1 MGAISWTEKLTA
13 NQAKRVLWRNPNRKS
28 ATIFNN
34 SAAEAYVGYQAFVAT
49 SGGLQGI
56 PVKAGGGAWTTEEP
70 ELWTGEVWI
79 ISGSSITINIMEE
92 SKEPWV
98 QE

>member
-1 MGAISWTEKLTA
+1 MGAISWTENLTA
-13 NQAKRVLWRNPNRKS
+13 NQAKRILGRNPKRKS
-28 ATIFNN
+28 AVIFNN
-34 SAAEAYVGYQAFVAT
+34 SAADAYVGYQAFVAT

-56 PVKAGGGAWTTEEP
+56 PVKAGGGTWKTEHP

-79 ISGSSITINIMEE
+79 ISASSIAINVIEE
-92 SKEPWV
+92 SEEPWV